1 VRSGALVITTEAVCW
16 EWLNAMSGASTRT
29 TAALGLER
37 ISHDPRIEVVPHSG
51 EMSADAIRLFTARH
65 DKDWSLTD
73 CPSFIVMERKGIREA
88 LTADN
93 HFEQAGFHAI
103 LRDTPPNL

>member
-1 VRSGALVITTEAVCW
+1 MQACRKHT
-16 EWLNAMSGASTRT
+16 
-29 TAALGLER
+29 
-37 ISHDPRIEVVPHSG
+37 VVPHTEELTAG
-51 EMSADAIRLFTARH
+51 ALRLFTDRS

-73 CPSFIVMERKGIREA
+73 CLSFIVMERKGIREA

-93 HFEQAGFHAI
+93 HFEQAGFHVI

>member
-1 VRSGALVITTEAVCW
+1 MLCRVPLPEIPPRLDSNE
-16 EWLNAMSGASTRT
+16 S
-29 TAALGLER
+29 AAIHESR
-37 ISHDPRIEVVPHSG
+37 WCRKSG
-51 EMSADAIRLFTARH
+51 EYSTAAIRLFATRS

-73 CPSFIVMERKGIREA
+73 CLSFVVMERKGIREA

-103 LRDTPPNL
+103 LTSAPPILRS